1 MDYIKLSIKMLE
13 FVVVDLFLCNS
24 LNVDI
29 VYVII
34 KII

>member
-13 FVVVDLFLCNS
+13 FVLVDLFLCNS
-24 LNVDI
+24 LNVEI

>member
-13 FVVVDLFLCNS
+13 FVLVDLFLCNS
-24 LNVDI
+24 LNIDI
-29 VYVII
+29 VYDII

>member
-13 FVVVDLFLCNS
+13 FVLVDLFLCNS